1 MKKSQLLIVVIG
13 VFMILSSP
21 AYSQANKQKG
31 KVDYQLTNLFKG
43 EKPIV
48 VPLDSQGSSLVQ
60 NNMLTIINGKVAI
73 DAVATTKNGAE
84 LLAVLTEMGLEY
96 GTYYERI
103 VSGLLPIGQ
112 IPKLESLVN
121 MQFVRPAYTPLK
133 SVGLVTSQADVAMR
147 ADIAKST
154 YNVSGAG
161 SKIGIL
167 SDSFN
172 ALGGAAAGV
181 ASGDLPVVDVLLDFT
196 PGSDEGRAMA
206 ELIYDIAPGAEQAF
220 HTAFTGQAG
229 FANGIRDLADSG
241 CNIIVDDVFY
251 FFEPFFQD
259 GIIAQAVDDVVSN
272 KVTYFSSA
280 GNSSDTSF
288 ESEFRNSGTLVPG
301 WGIAHDF
308 GAGDIR
314 QTFTLSP
321 FGSFRVVLQW
331 DDPFYSVS
339 GGDGA
344 QTDLDLLVYLNGN
357 LTFASASNNIGGD
370 PVEFIGL
377 QSNSSAPISVEIV
390 ITKFSGPDP
399 ELIKW
404 VHFGNGNVPN
414 FIEYNTKSSTCVG
427 HANAK
432 GAIAVGASA
441 FFNTPAFNSN
451 ISTAVINSF
460 SALGGTPVFIKKD
473 GKKTGIGPGKYRMKP
488 EITAV
493 DGTNTTF
500 FGRDSS
506 FDEDL
511 FPNFFGTSA
520 AAPHAA
526 AVAALMQEV
535 RNVTMSPSAVLDIM
549 RQSALDMDNPN
560 TPGFDVGFDYK
571 TGAGL
576 IQADI
581 CVALAGG
588 STNKAIVDLAPE
600 ALSLYPNPSTGTFTI
615 DLKETVNSGELS
627 VFNAF
632 GTLVYSAKIDNAN
645 SEKLDIDLSD
655 QSNGLYFLKL
665 LNGSEVKTTRVLI
678 NR

>member
-1 MKKSQLLIVVIG
+1 MKKSQLLIIVIG
-13 VFMILSSP
+13 VFMFLSSL
-21 AYSQANKQKG
+21 AYSQASKQKG

-43 EKPIV
+43 EKPII

-60 NNMLTIINGKVAI
+60 NNMMTIINGKVAI
-73 DAVATTKNGAE
+73 DAIATTEDGAK

-103 VSGLLPIGQ
+103 VSGLFPIGK

-121 MQFVRPAYTPLK
+121 IQFVRPAYTPIK

-147 ADIAKST
+147 SDIAKST

-181 ASGDLPVVDVLLDFT
+181 ASGDLPVVDVLLDI
-196 PGSDEGRAMA
+196 PIGSDEGRGMA

-259 GIIAQAVDDVVSN
+259 GIIAQAVDDVVQD

-280 GNSSDTSF
+280 GNSSDTSY
-288 ESEFRNSGTLVPG
+288 ESEFRNSGTSVPG
-301 WGIAHDF
+301 FGIAHDF
-308 GAGDIR
+308 GGGDIR

-321 FGSFRVVLQW
+321 RGTFRVVLQW

-339 GGDGA
+339 GGEGA
-344 QTDLDLLVYLNGN
+344 QTDLDLLVYVNGN
-357 LTFASASNNIGGD
+357 LFSTSASNNIGGD
-370 PVEFIGL
+370 PVEYIGL
-377 QSNSSAPISVEIV
+377 VSSSSSPISVEIV

-399 ELIKW
+399 ERIKW

-414 FIEYNTKSSTCVG
+414 FIEYDTKSSTCVG
-427 HANAK
+427 HSNAK
-432 GAIAVGASA
+432 GAIAVGAAA

-451 ISTAVINSF
+451 LSTAVINSF

-500 FGRDSS
+500 FGRDTS

-535 RNVTMSPSAVLDIM
+535 RNVTMTPSAVLDIM
-549 RQSALDMDNPN
+549 RQSAIDMDNPN

-588 STNKAIVDLAPE
+588 STSKAIVDLSPE
-600 ALSLYPNPSTGTFTI
+600 ALSLYPNPSTGRFTI

-645 SEKLDIDLSD
+645 SKQLAIDLSAQD
-655 QSNGLYFLKL
+655 NGLYFLKL
-665 LNGSEVKTTRVLI
+665 LNGSEVKTSRVII